1 MTFFNNLFLEIKK
14 FFLRFVFQKKYYRT
28 GKCKGCG
35 RCCQKIYITHA
46 NDLIKTE
53 EEFEYL
59 KSMHYFYG
67 WLTVVDKDE
76 TGLIFECTKLNKETG
91 KFEAD
96 FRKRNWVDFKE
107 LRELLKPFIDNSII
121 YTIERIQQRPN
132 EGETT
137 SFMNG
142 NSLGIFQ
149 GLYSYLQPIEYFEPS
164 AGEWKKELGVSS
176 LKDTSIQL
184 AEEIYKIKLRD
195 YLPKGKVDDIA
206 EALLLAFYGFKK
218 YYENNERK

>member
-1 MTFFNNLFLEIKK
+1 MKTTTASLKTNKLLSIGIDVGSTNGAISVVSEDGEI
-14 FFLRFVFQKKYYRT
+14 LLLT
-28 GKCKGCG
+28 
-35 RCCQKIYITHA
+35 
-46 NDLIKTE
+46 KTPTYQTE
-53 EEFEYL
+53 V
-59 KSMHYFYG
+59 KS
-67 WLTVVDKDE
+67 KRNKS
-76 TGLIFECTKLNKETG
+76 KLNKLTG

-96 FRKRNWVDFKE
+96 FRKRNWVDFKK
-107 LRELLKPFIDNSII
+107 LRKLLEPYINNPIV
-121 YTIERIQQRPN
+121 YTIEKITQRPS

-142 NSLGIFQ
+142 NSLGVFQ
-149 GLYSYLQPIEYFEPS
+149 GLYVFLQPVEYFEPS

-184 AEEIYKIKLRD
+184 AEEIYNVKLKD

-218 YYENNERK
+218 YYENNERKVNNGNKK

>member
-1 MTFFNNLFLEIKK
+1 MRIVSLKTKK
-14 FFLRFVFQKKYYRT
+14 LISIGIDVGSTNGAISVISEDGEVLLLTKAP
-28 GKCKGCG
+28 
-35 RCCQKIYITHA
+35 IYQ
-46 NDLIKTE
+46 TE
-53 EEFEYL
+53 V
-59 KSMHYFYG
+59 KS
-67 WLTVVDKDE
+67 KRNKS
-76 TGLIFECTKLNKETG
+76 KLNKVTG

-96 FRKRNWVDFKE
+96 FRKRNWVDFKV
-107 LRELLKPFIDNSII
+107 LRELLKPFISSSII

-149 GLYSYLQPIEYFEPS
+149 GLYSYLNPVAYYEPS
-164 AGEWKKELGVSS
+164 AGEWKKELGVTS

-184 AEEIYKIKLRD
+184 AEEIYNIKLKD

-206 EALLLAFYGFKK
+206 EALLLSFYGFKR
-218 YYENNERK
+218 YYETTKGQNNGNKE

>member
-1 MTFFNNLFLEIKK
+1 MKMRIVSLKTKKLISIGIDVGSTNGAISVISEDGEILLLTKAP
-14 FFLRFVFQKKYYRT
+14 
-28 GKCKGCG
+28 
-35 RCCQKIYITHA
+35 IYQ
-46 NDLIKTE
+46 TE
-53 EEFEYL
+53 V
-59 KSMHYFYG
+59 KS
-67 WLTVVDKDE
+67 KRNKS
-76 TGLIFECTKLNKETG
+76 KLNKATG

-96 FRKRNWVDFKE
+96 FRKRNWVDFKV
-107 LRELLKPFIDNSII
+107 LRELLKPFISSSVI

-149 GLYSYLQPIEYFEPS
+149 GLYSYLNPVAYYEPS
-164 AGEWKKELGVSS
+164 AGEWKKELGVTS

-184 AEEIYKIKLRD
+184 AEEIYSVKLKD

-206 EALLLAFYGFKK
+206 EALLLSFYGFKR
-218 YYENNERK
+218 YYEITKGTE

>member
-1 MTFFNNLFLEIKK
+1 MKMRIVSLKTKKLISIGIDVGSTNGAISVISEDGEILLLTKAP
-14 FFLRFVFQKKYYRT
+14 
-28 GKCKGCG
+28 
-35 RCCQKIYITHA
+35 IYQ
-46 NDLIKTE
+46 TE
-53 EEFEYL
+53 V
-59 KSMHYFYG
+59 KS
-67 WLTVVDKDE
+67 KRNKS
-76 TGLIFECTKLNKETG
+76 KLNKATG

-96 FRKRNWVDFKE
+96 FRKRNWVDFKV
-107 LRELLKPFIDNSII
+107 LRELLRPFISSSVI

-149 GLYSYLQPIEYFEPS
+149 GLYSYLNPVAYYEPS
-164 AGEWKKELGVSS
+164 AGEWKKELGVTS

-184 AEEIYKIKLRD
+184 AEEIYNVKLKD

-206 EALLLAFYGFKK
+206 EALLLSFYGFKR
-218 YYENNERK
+218 YYENNERKNNGNKE

>member
-1 MTFFNNLFLEIKK
+1 MRTVSLKTKNKLISIGIDVGSVNGAISVVSEDGEILLLTKAPTY
-14 FFLRFVFQKKYYRT
+14 Q
-28 GKCKGCG
+28 
-35 RCCQKIYITHA
+35 
-46 NDLIKTE
+46 TE
-53 EEFEYL
+53 V
-59 KSMHYFYG
+59 KS
-67 WLTVVDKDE
+67 KRNKS
-76 TGLIFECTKLNKETG
+76 KLNKETG

-107 LRELLKPFIDNSII
+107 LRELLKPFINNPII

-176 LKDTSIQL
+176 FKDTSIQL

>member
-1 MTFFNNLFLEIKK
+1 MRKASLKTKNKLVSIGIDVGSVNGAISIVSEDGEILLLTKAPTY
-14 FFLRFVFQKKYYRT
+14 Q
-28 GKCKGCG
+28 
-35 RCCQKIYITHA
+35 
-46 NDLIKTE
+46 TE
-53 EEFEYL
+53 V
-59 KSMHYFYG
+59 KS
-67 WLTVVDKDE
+67 KRNKS
-76 TGLIFECTKLNKETG
+76 KLNKLTG

-107 LRELLKPFIDNSII
+107 LRRIFEPYLKFNKI

-149 GLYSYLQPIEYFEPS
+149 GLYSFLQPISYFEPS

-184 AEEIYKIKLRD
+184 AEEIYKVKLKD

-206 EALLLAFYGFKK
+206 EALLLSFYGFKK
-218 YYENNERK
+218 YYETEKGNNK